1 MKIES
6 KIILSNVVNIG
17 LILLI
22 GFFAMQNLNQ
32 MQTKLRFVEIA
43 DDLNAD
49 LLEMRLTEKNY
60 FIFHKLDFL
69 SDIQNKIQRVQQS
82 LDSARKDIIRAVG
95 EDDFVLLKS
104 HLKHYSDI
112 VDEVRQNSHVDVEL
126 DSRLS
131 AEGRM
136 LREFSSTITSLE
148 RKAENDII
156 SRSKLILFYSFWV
169 ILICAVFV
177 SHFISQKILLSLREI
192 EKLAKSISKGNF
204 KRIEGAIPDDEFG
217 SVMSAI
223 NSMSEELRNREEDLI
238 QSKKLA
244 SLGILTAGVAHEL
257 TNPLNNISM
266 MAQTYAEMYDNLDK
280 AQRIEF
286 MDKVENETERI
297 KEIIKN
303 LLDFSKPKEAQLK
316 ETDINA
322 VMQKT
327 LKLMQNMLDISNIK
341 TKLDF
346 VPDLPSVLI
355 DEYQI
360 LQVLVNLITNAVQS
374 MQAGKTLFLATRPG
388 SGGDSVEIKVMDT
401 GRGIS
406 REFLPHIFDPF
417 FTTKGEGGTGL
428 GLSVSYGIIKKHKGD
443 IRVESMLGVGTTF
456 TIELPVYKKTG

>member
-6 KIILSNVVNIG
+6 KIIFSNVVNIG

-22 GFFAMQNLNQ
+22 GFFAIRNLNL
-32 MQTKLRFVEIA
+32 MQTKLRFIEIA
-43 DDLNAD
+43 DDLNATF
-49 LLEMRLTEKNY
+49 LEIRLAEKNY
-60 FIFHKLDFL
+60 FIYHKQDFL
-69 SDIQNKIQRVQQS
+69 FDIHEKIERAEQS

-95 EDDFVLLKS
+95 ENNFVLLKS
-104 HLKHYSDI
+104 HLKLYSDI
-112 VDEVRQNSHVDVEL
+112 VNEVYQSSHVDIYL
-126 DSRLS
+126 KARLND
-131 AEGRM
+131 EGKR
-136 LREFSSTITSLE
+136 LREFSNTITSLE
-148 RKAENDII
+148 RKGENDII
-156 SRSKLILFYSFWV
+156 LRSKLILFYSFWA
-169 ILICAVFV
+169 ILICAASV

-192 EKLAKSISKGNF
+192 EKLAKSISKGSF
-204 KRIEGAIPDDEFG
+204 KGIKGAIPDDEFG
-217 SVMSAI
+217 SVMAAI
-223 NSMSEELRNREEDLI
+223 NSMSEELRNREEALI

-266 MAQTYAEMYDNLDK
+266 IAQTYAELYDNLGK

-286 MDKVENETERI
+286 MDKVEKETERI

-303 LLDFSKPKEAQLK
+303 LIDFSKPKEANLK

-346 VPDLPSVLI
+346 VPDLPYVLI

-374 MQAGKTLFLATRPG
+374 MEAGRTLFLATRLG

-401 GRGIS
+401 GKGIP

-417 FTTKGEGGTGL
+417 FSTKGEGGTGL
-428 GLSVSYGIIKKHKGD
+428 GLSVSYGIIKKHNGD
-443 IRVESMLGVGTTF
+443 IRVESLVGVGTTF